1 MLKTLYQQ
9 IKQYRTAALL
19 TPGFTAL
26 EVLMDVLIPYVT
38 ASLIDKGINAGD
50 MENVYF
56 YGAIM
61 MGMALLS
68 LVFGILGGRC
78 SAYASTG
85 FAANLR
91 AAMYR
96 NIQRMAFSDI
106 DKYAT
111 SGLITRMT
119 TDVNALQSAF
129 QQIMGISVRAPFK
142 LLLSILM
149 CLVIDARLSLIFLIA
164 LVILSFSLYHII
176 SRVARLFQQVFV
188 KYDDLNQS
196 VQENITG
203 IRLVKAF
210 VREDYENAKFAKAAE
225 NLYKLYVKAESLMAW
240 NHPIMNMVVYGCIIA
255 LSWMGAHY
263 IVEGTLTTGELTSLF
278 TYVMSILMSLM
289 MLSMVFV
296 MLTQSAASAK
306 RVAEIIEEEPDI
318 VNPANGI
325 TTIPDGSIEFRQVR
339 FDYKSKVEGRRSKV
353 EGQRPKDEGR
363 SSLLVPPSSHHSSL
377 LAPPSSQSPLSEG
390 EGSGVR
396 LPHKR
401 SALYNITFSIKS
413 GETIGVIG
421 GTGSGKSTLVNL
433 ISRLYDPREGEVCV
447 GGHNVKDYDLTALR
461 HAVSVVLQ
469 QNILFSGTVLDNL
482 RWGNPDATLEECR
495 YACQMAQADEFV
507 SQMPEG
513 YDTQIEQGGTNVSGG
528 QKQRLCIARALL
540 KHPKILVLDDSTSA
554 CDTAT
559 DAKIREAIH
568 HQLPEMTKIIIA
580 QRILSVRDCDRILVL
595 DNGVVTGFDTHDNL
609 LKTNTLYQ
617 EINAIQHEDGGDF
630 DDKSL
635 TPDPSLSER
644 GGTRKEERG
653 ARNEERLRVGERSS
667 GMGGATF
674 DLRPL
679 K

>member
-339 FDYKSKVEGRRSKV
+339 FDYRSKDEGQRSKV
-353 EGQRPKDEGR
+353 
-363 SSLLVPPSSHHSSL
+363 
-377 LAPPSSQSPLSEG
+377 SPL
-390 EGSGVR
+390 

-513 YDTQIEQGGTNVSGG
+513 YDTRIEQGGTNVSGG

-580 QRILSVRDCDRILVL
+580 QRILSVKDCDRILVL

-635 TPDPSLSER
+635 TPDPSPSER
-644 GGTRKEERG
+644 REERP
-653 ARNEERLRVGERSS
+653 L
-667 GMGGATF
+667 TF
-674 DLRPL
+674 DL
-679 K
+679 

>member
-1 MLKTLYQQ
+1 MLKTLCQQ

-19 TPGFTAL
+19 TPAFTAL

-50 MENVYF
+50 MENVYR
-56 YGAIM
+56 YGLVM
-61 MGMALLS
+61 LGMAFLS
-68 LVFGILGGRC
+68 LFFGFMGGRF

-85 FAANLR
+85 FATNLR
-91 AAMYR
+91 SAMYR

-119 TDVNALQSAF
+119 TDVNTLQSAF
-129 QQIMGISVRAPFK
+129 HQILGISVRAPFK

-149 CLVIDARLSLIFLIA
+149 CLVIDARLSLIFLVA

-176 SRVARLFQQVFV
+176 TRVAKLFQQVFER
-188 KYDDLNQS
+188 YDALNQS

-210 VREDYENAKFAKAAE
+210 VREDYENAKFARAAD

-278 TYVMSILMSLM
+278 SYIISILMSLM
-289 MLSMVFV
+289 MLSMAFV

-318 VNPANGI
+318 VNPENGI
-325 TTIPDGSIEFRQVR
+325 KEVPNGSIEFRGVR
-339 FDYKSKVEGRRSKV
+339 FDYSF
-353 EGQRPKDEGR
+353 KDQPA
-363 SSLLVPPSSHHSSL
+363 SNVQP
-377 LAPPSSQSPLSEG
+377 Q
-390 EGSGVR
+390 
-396 LPHKR
+396 HKR
-401 SALYNITFSIKS
+401 SALYNITFDIKG

-421 GTGSGKSTLVNL
+421 GTGSGKSSLVNL
-433 ISRLYDPREGEVCV
+433 ICRLYDPRQGEIWV
-447 GGHNVKDYDLTALR
+447 GGHPVKDYDLTALR
-461 HAVSVVLQ
+461 TAVSVVLQ
-469 QNILFSGTVLDNL
+469 QNILFGGSVIDNL
-482 RWGNPDATLEECR
+482 RWGKPNATLEECR
-495 YACQMAQADEFV
+495 TACRMAQADDFI
-507 SQMPEG
+507 SAMPDG
-513 YDTQIEQGGTNVSGG
+513 YDTRIEQGGTNVSGG

-540 KHPKILVLDDSTSA
+540 RQPKILVLDDSTSA

-568 HQLPEMTKIIIA
+568 NQLPEMTKIIIA
-580 QRILSVRDCDRILVL
+580 QRILSVKDCDRILVM
-595 DNGVVTGFDTHDNL
+595 DNGVVTGFDTHENL
-609 LKTNTLYQ
+609 LKTNQLYQ
-617 EINAIQHEDGGDF
+617 EIYAIQNENVGDF
-630 DDKSL
+630 D
-635 TPDPSLSER
+635 
-644 GGTRKEERG
+644 
-653 ARNEERLRVGERSS
+653 A
-667 GMGGATF
+667 
-674 DLRPL
+674 
-679 K
+679 

>member
-38 ASLIDKGINAGD
+38 ASLIDKGINTGD

-56 YGAIM
+56 YGAVM
-61 MGMALLS
+61 LGMALLS

-91 AAMYR
+91 SAMYR
-96 NIQRMAFSDI
+96 NIQRLAFSDI

-164 LVILSFSLYHII
+164 LIILSFSLYHII

-318 VNPANGI
+318 VNPTNGI
-325 TTIPDGSIEFRQVR
+325 TEVPDGSIEFRQVR
-339 FDYKSKVEGRRSKV
+339 FDYKTVETSTAV
-353 EGQRPKDEGR
+353 ANSTFNTQ
-363 SSLLVPPSSHHSSL
+363 HSTL
-377 LAPPSSQSPLSEG
+377 EAPL
-390 EGSGVR
+390 
-396 LPHKR
+396 HKR

-421 GTGSGKSTLVNL
+421 GTGSGKSSLINLV
-433 ISRLYDPREGEVCV
+433 SRLYDPREGEVCV
-447 GGHNVKDYDLTALR
+447 GGRNVKDYDLTALR
-461 HAVSVVLQ
+461 SAVSVVLQ
-469 QNILFSGTVLDNL
+469 QNILFSGSVLDNL

-495 YACQMAQADEFV
+495 TVCQIAQADEFV
-507 SQMPEG
+507 CQMPEG

-568 HQLPEMTKIIIA
+568 TQLPEMTKVIIA
-580 QRILSVRDCDRILVL
+580 QRILSVRDCDRILVM
-595 DNGVVTGFDTHDNL
+595 DNGVVTGFDTHENL

-630 DDKSL
+630 DEVKI
-635 TPDPSLSER
+635 E
-644 GGTRKEERG
+644 
-653 ARNEERLRVGERSS
+653 N
-667 GMGGATF
+667 
-674 DLRPL
+674 
-679 K
+679 

>member
-1 MLKTLYQQ
+1 MIKTLYQQ
-9 IKQYRTAALL
+9 IRQYRTASLL
-19 TPGFTAL
+19 TPAFTAL

-50 MENVYF
+50 MESVYF
-56 YGAIM
+56 YGAVM

-78 SAYASTG
+78 SAYAATG

-91 AAMYR
+91 SAMYR

-111 SGLITRMT
+111 SGLVTRMT

-325 TTIPDGSIEFRQVR
+325 TTVPDGSIEFRGVR
-339 FDYKSKVEGRRSKV
+339 FDYRSKDESQRSKV
-353 EGQRPKDEGR
+353 
-363 SSLLVPPSSHHSSL
+363 
-377 LAPPSSQSPLSEG
+377 SPL
-390 EGSGVR
+390 

-401 SALYNITFSIKS
+401 SALYNITFSVKS

-513 YDTQIEQGGTNVSGG
+513 YDTRIEQGGTNVSGG

-617 EINAIQHEDGGDF
+617 EINAIQTENIGDF
-630 DDKSL
+630 D
-635 TPDPSLSER
+635 
-644 GGTRKEERG
+644 
-653 ARNEERLRVGERSS
+653 A
-667 GMGGATF
+667 
-674 DLRPL
+674 
-679 K
+679 

>member
-19 TPGFTAL
+19 TPAFTAL

-61 MGMALLS
+61 LGMAFLS
-68 LVFGILGGRC
+68 LAFGIIGGRF

-91 AAMYR
+91 LAMYQ
-96 NIQRMAFSDI
+96 NIQRFAFSDI

-119 TDVNALQSAF
+119 TDVNSLQSAF
-129 QQIMGISVRAPFK
+129 QQILGISVRAPFK
-142 LLLSILM
+142 LVLSILM
-149 CLVIDARLSLIFLIA
+149 CLVIDARLSLIFLVA
-164 LVILSFSLYHII
+164 LIILSFSLYHII

-188 KYDDLNQS
+188 KYDELNQS
-196 VQENITG
+196 VQENVTG

-210 VREDYENAKFAKAAE
+210 VREDYENEKFARAAE
-225 NLYKLYVKAESLMAW
+225 NLYKLYVKAEGLMAW

-318 VNPANGI
+318 VNPEHPVFEIA
-325 TTIPDGSIEFRQVR
+325 DGSLAFRNVR
-339 FDYKSKVEGRRSKV
+339 FDYVTNKDRRSKV
-353 EGQRPKDEGR
+353 EG
-363 SSLLVPPSSHHSSL
+363 
-377 LAPPSSQSPLSEG
+377 
-390 EGSGVR
+390 
-396 LPHKR
+396 HKR
-401 SALYNITFSIKS
+401 SALFNINFNIQS
-413 GETIGVIG
+413 GETIGIIG
-421 GTGSGKSTLVNL
+421 GTGSGKSTLISL
-433 ISRLYDPREGEVCV
+433 ISRLYDPTQGEVFV

-469 QNILFSGTVLDNL
+469 QNILFSGSVLDNL

-495 YACQMAQADEFV
+495 KACQMAQADDFV
-507 SQMPEG
+507 SAMPEG
-513 YDTQIEQGGTNVSGG
+513 YDTHIEQGGTNVSGG

-540 KHPKILVLDDSTSA
+540 KHPKILILDDSTSA

-559 DAKIREAIH
+559 DAKIREAFH
-568 HQLPEMTKIIIA
+568 TQLPDMTKVIIA
-580 QRILSVRDCDRILVL
+580 QRILSVKDCDRILVM
-595 DNGVVTGFDTHDNL
+595 DNGVVTGFDTHENL
-609 LKTNTLYQ
+609 LKNNTLYQ
-617 EINAIQHEDGGDF
+617 EINAIQNENVGDF
-630 DDKSL
+630 DEVK
-635 TPDPSLSER
+635 
-644 GGTRKEERG
+644 
-653 ARNEERLRVGERSS
+653 
-667 GMGGATF
+667 GGAA
-674 DLRPL
+674 
-679 K
+679 